1 MSLSTLSS
9 PLEQEPNSHAF
20 FIGCVAKYCLIVSN
34 VLISIIIMFLRC
46 KITNFLLYEHRN
58 GTKFIHIYKKLTFGV
73 RMEFFRHGLHG
84 WTRSFFIHRL
94 SQIDTDYFNI

>member
-1 MSLSTLSS
+1 MSMSLSTLSS

-46 KITNFLLYEHRN
+46 KITNFLSN
-58 GTKFIHIYKKLTFGV
+58 KC
-73 RMEFFRHGLHG
+73 
-84 WTRSFFIHRL
+84 
-94 SQIDTDYFNI
+94 QNA

>member
-1 MSLSTLSS
+1 MSMSLSALSS

-46 KITNFLLYEHRN
+46 KDTNY
-58 GTKFIHIYKKLTFGV
+58 
-73 RMEFFRHGLHG
+73 
-84 WTRSFFIHRL
+84 L
-94 SQIDTDYFNI
+94 SNQCQNAQIIFVFTTI

>member
-1 MSLSTLSS
+1 MSMSLSTLSS

-46 KITNFLLYEHRN
+46 KITNFLSNKCKMLRLFLYLQQFN
-58 GTKFIHIYKKLTFGV
+58 VF
-73 RMEFFRHGLHG
+73 
-84 WTRSFFIHRL
+84 SRL
-94 SQIDTDYFNI
+94 SAIIQLV